1 MQVHQI
7 IMVEL
12 DQGVVV
18 LETQVVLEVLEQL
31 IQEAVV
37 EEEVLQVQDQEQ
49 EDLV

>member
-1 MQVHQI
+1 VQVQQI
-7 IMVEL
+7 IMAEL
-12 DQGVVV
+12 DQVVVV
-18 LETQVVLEVLEQL
+18 LETQVALEVLEQL

>member
-1 MQVHQI
+1 MQVQQI
-7 IMVEL
+7 IMAEL
-12 DQGVVV
+12 DQVVVV
-18 LETQVVLEVLEQL
+18 LETQVALEVLEQL